1 MSANDDND
9 ENLENLCVTPSA
21 NDMVVSDDDSA
32 TVNKTLKTT
41 SSPSCASTDSSSY
54 SGSDDETIIESEQPL
69 CFETTHPVSQ
79 NRSNNADPLLDCDVD
94 VDGEDDDLMAKFLQD
109 TFEPN
114 VPVRRNCLTPSL
126 TASTFEDVLL
136 DASEMDALLNAE
148 NDAMMLLPDL
158 CMES

>member
-9 ENLENLCVTPSA
+9 ENLENACVTPSV
-21 NDMVVSDDDSA
+21 NNMVVSDDDSA

-41 SSPSCASTDSSSY
+41 ISPSCASTDSSSY
-54 SGSDDETIIESEQPL
+54 SGSDDETIFETEQPL
-69 CFETTHPVSQ
+69 YFETTHPVSQ
-79 NRSNNADPLLDCDVD
+79 NRNNNADPLLDCDVD
-94 VDGEDDDLMAKFLQD
+94 GEDDELMAKFLQD

-114 VPVRRNCLTPSL
+114 VPGRRIDLKPGL
-126 TASTFEDVLL
+126 AASSFEDVLL

>member
-9 ENLENLCVTPSA
+9 ENLENVCVTASV

-69 CFETTHPVSQ
+69 YFETTHPVSE
-79 NRSNNADPLLDCDVD
+79 NRNNNADPLLDCDVG
-94 VDGEDDDLMAKFLQD
+94 VDDEDDDLMAKFLQD

-114 VPVRRNCLTPSL
+114 VPCRRNDLKPGL
-126 TASTFEDVLL
+126 AASTFEDVLL